1 MLVENTRK
9 YYKANYNCAETLILA
24 GNETYNLGLD
34 EKTAKV
40 MAAFGGGC
48 GIGHICGAL
57 AGALG
62 IISALTVTD
71 RAHETPDFGPIRA
84 EFMAK
89 YEEKLGSYMCSD
101 LKPKYR
107 TEEDG
112 CLQTCVLTAELLAAY
127 LTEKGLVK

>member
-1 MLVENTRK
+1 MLLENTTK
-9 YYKANYNCAETLILA
+9 YYKADYNCAETLILA

-48 GIGHICGAL
+48 GCGHICGAL

-62 IISALTVTD
+62 VISALMVTE
-71 RAHETPDFGPIRA
+71 RAHVTPDFGPIRA
-84 EFMAK
+84 EFMQK
-89 YEEKLGSYMCSD
+89 YEEKLGSHMCND

-107 TEEDG
+107 NEENG
-112 CLQTCVLTAELLAAY
+112 CLLTCELTAEVLAEY

>member
-1 MLVENTRK
+1 MLLENTTK
-9 YYKANYNCAETLILA
+9 YYKEGYNCAESLILA
-24 GNETYNLGLD
+24 SNDAYNLGLD

-40 MAAFGGGC
+40 MSAFGGGC
-48 GIGHICGAL
+48 GCGHICGAL

-62 IISALTVTD
+62 AIAALTVTD
-71 RAHETPDFGPIRA
+71 RAHTTPDFNPLRA
-84 EFMAK
+84 DFMAK
-89 YEEKLGSYMCSD
+89 FEAELGSHMCND

-112 CLQTCVLTAELLAAY
+112 CVKTCQLTAELLAAY